1 MDSRATGLSPDFQ
14 NCYYFLQS
22 LGRRWRDIGGR
33 LLVLVLLKVL
43 KDHER
48 VLLAIDDSPTK
59 RYGPKVQGRA
69 STTTPRR
76 GRPARRSAWTRVGD
90 AGGGGAASA
99 VGDHRPADLLG
110 CTSARGRAQAPE
122 VLPLDVPDQARTSG
136 TADLILRAATTLQA
150 HGKAVWCVADGAPTP
165 SGRSRPLLKAGVT
178 LVGRLRKDA
187 ALHDLPPVQ
196 DQTRGRP
203 RTYGL
208 NRLSLAKRARPSSR
222 LGADD
227 RLGVR
232 RGGGEADQD
241 VPGDVPP
248 FGGTIRVVIVAEPA
262 GPPVL
267 LLLGRGR
274 AGARRSSSAS
284 PTARRSSRCSTT

>member
-1 MDSRATGLSPDFQ
+1 MASYHRSAGLEPLDRLARRAARAAAGRLARSSGALFAGGRQVVAAWIPRRALSPDFQ

-59 RYGPKVQGRA
+59 RYGPKVQGGHP
-69 STTTPRR
+69 TPRPTP
-76 GRPARRSAWTRVGD
+76 GPTGKRSARTRVGD

-99 VGDHRPADLLG
+99 RGTIRPADLLLG

-122 VLPLDVPDQARTSG
+122 ALPLDVPDQARTSG
-136 TADLILRAATTLQA
+136 RPGPPRLPQPCRPTAKRCGAWPTALRQAA
-150 HGKAVWCVADGAPTP
+150 V
-165 SGRSRPLLKAGVT
+165 RRPLLKAGVT

-187 ALHDLPPVQ
+187 ALHDRRVKTKRRRPPTDVRSESPLPGQ
-196 DQTRGRP
+196 AR
-203 RTYGL
+203 
-208 NRLSLAKRARPSSR
+208 RPSSR

-232 RGGGEADQD
+232 AGRWMKTKTFLRRT
-241 VPGDVPP
+241 P
-248 FGGTIRVVIVAEPA
+248 FGGTIRW
-262 GPPVL
+262 
-267 LLLGRGR
+267 
-274 AGARRSSSAS
+274 
-284 PTARRSSRCSTT
+284 